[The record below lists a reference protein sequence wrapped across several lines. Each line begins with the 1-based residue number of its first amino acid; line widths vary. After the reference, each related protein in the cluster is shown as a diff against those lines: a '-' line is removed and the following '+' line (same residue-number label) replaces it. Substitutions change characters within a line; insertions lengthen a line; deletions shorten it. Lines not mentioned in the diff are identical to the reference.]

1 MKQFPEMWIP
11 CTEQEY
17 PEVKQLLE
25 GMGFREF
32 DTIWFAEYKGV
43 ISCAGGT
50 FQSHFRSFNHPTVT
64 LPELR
69 EMAAEP
75 AEPEPDNL
83 AALETL
89 FANFIEAVA
98 EMRAAQRKYEKTPR
112 TFRPEVLGI
121 RLKHEREVDAMI
133 EDVTRKP
140 KTT

>member
-25 GMGFREF
+25 GMGFKRF
-32 DTIWFAEYKGV
+32 VNVTDW
-43 ISCAGGT
+43 ISCCVGVATYEDGE
-50 FQSHFRSFNHPTVT
+50 FQATTMECRNRPTVT

-69 EMAAEP
+69 EMAAQPEP
-75 AEPEPDNL
+75 QPDNL

-98 EMRAAQRKYEKTPR
+98 EMRTAQLQYYKTPQSR
-112 TFRPEVLGI
+112 RPEALGI
-121 RLKHEREVDAMI
+121 KLSLEKQVDEMI
-133 EDVTRKP
+133 EDVTRKQ
-140 KTT
+140 